1 MGATGKFSA
10 EQWHAPITLAIVL
23 RTAGEGAGK
32 SETGRP
38 GRRFLLI
45 QVAND
50 GDFDQDSGSGD
61 IMWCLDLKYSLKF
74 SSVQLLSHVQL
85 FATPWTATCQASLS
99 FTVSWSLLKLMSIEL
114 VMPSNHFVLCR
125 PLLLLPSIF
134 PSNFFKI
141 ESQNHVKGN
150 ELLKTHHSYSLPG
163 YLPKEIGPNYWVL
176 LKR

>member
-1 MGATGKFSA
+1 MRGTETHLLQRRRLRLREAGG
-10 EQWHAPITLAIVL
+10 HAHEH
-23 RTAGEGAGK
+23 TAGEGAGK

-85 FATPWTATCQASLS
+85 FVTPWTATCQASLFITNS
-99 FTVSWSLLKLMSIEL
+99 ESLFKLMSIEL
-114 VMPSNHFVLCR
+114 VMPSNHLILCC

-134 PSNFFKI
+134 PASGSSPMGQFFAT
-141 ESQNHVKGN
+141 GCRR
-150 ELLKTHHSYSLPG
+150 
-163 YLPKEIGPNYWVL
+163 IGILASASVPLMNIQD
-176 LKR
+176 